1 MPPADDLNEAR
12 RDTEPAAAA
21 AEGPGLPL
29 PGVGTEA
36 AAYRVLARKYRP
48 TVFADLIGQEAMV
61 RTLTNALA
69 SGRLAH
75 AFMLSGVRG
84 IGKTTTARIIARA
97 LNCIGPDGTGGP
109 TPAPC
114 GVCRHCTAI
123 AADRHMDVI
132 EMDAASR
139 TGVDEIREL
148 LDGTRYRPT
157 SARYKIYIID
167 EVHMLSRN
175 AFNALLKTL
184 EEPPEHVRFVFATT
198 EIRKV
203 PITVLSRCQ
212 RFDLRRID
220 QERLGEHLADIAGR
234 EGATVTPAA
243 LHLLARAADGSVRDG
258 LSLLDQAIAHSG
270 GNVDDDTIRRMLGL
284 ADRTVTYDLADAV
297 LRGAIAEAL
306 ELVAAQYRAGADPVE
321 MLSDML
327 DLTHW
332 LTRIKVDPASLEAPG
347 VAEAE
352 RVRGREIA
360 ERLSMGEATRLWQML
375 LKGLGEVRTA
385 PAPLQAAEMV
395 LIRIAY
401 AARLPTPAEALRQA
415 QPGTGGAGSGRA
427 AAPAAPAPPPAP
439 VPSRAASSAAA
450 GGATPATGNGPA
462 AVASAPAPTTNAA
475 RASVATAPAPRPEP
489 AAEAPAPAPV
499 PAPAAR
505 PADGVSRPP
514 LASFADVVD
523 LAREEREAILY
534 GHLVA
539 DVHLVRFA
547 PTQIEVRLADGVP
560 GDVVRRLREF
570 LGRHTGQP
578 WLVTISH
585 EPGEPTML
593 EQRRRLDAERR
604 RAVEADPLVRAVLA
618 AFPGARLGEIRAAAP
633 AALPAAVTGEEG
645 DADGVPAEDMGE
657 DLGANDPGADDDV
670 GLDD

>member
-1 MPPADDLNEAR
+1 MPPADDLSETLGDPDLTPA
-12 RDTEPAAAA
+12 DTGPDLGLAAGG
-21 AEGPGLPL
+21 AEVPSAG
-29 PGVGTEA
+29 
-36 AAYRVLARKYRP
+36 YRVLARKYRP
-48 TVFADLIGQEAMV
+48 TIFADLIGQEAMV

-97 LNCIGPDGTGGP
+97 LNCIGPDETGGP
-109 TPAPC
+109 TPSPC
-114 GVCRHCTAI
+114 GACRHCTAI

-148 LDGTRYRPT
+148 LEGVRYRPT

-220 QERLGEHLADIAGR
+220 QATLAQHLAAIAGR
-234 EGATVTPAA
+234 EGASITPAA

-258 LSLLDQAIAHSG
+258 LSLLDQAIAHG
-270 GNVDDDTIRRMLGL
+270 EGTVDDDTVRTMLGL

-297 LRGAIAEAL
+297 LRGNIGEAL
-306 ELVAAQYRAGADPVE
+306 ELVAAQYRAGADPAE
-321 MLSDML
+321 ILGDML

-332 LTRIKVDPASLEAPG
+332 LTRIKVDPACLDAQG
-347 VAEAE
+347 LAEAE

-385 PAPLQAAEMV
+385 PSPLQAAEMV

-415 QPGTGGAGSGRA
+415 RPDAVDTR
-427 AAPAAPAPPPAP
+427 P
-439 VPSRAASSAAA
+439 
-450 GGATPATGNGPA
+450 ATPAPSPAGTGKPAPATSLAAPGPA
-462 AVASAPAPTTNAA
+462 AATA
-475 RASVATAPAPRPEP
+475 VATSLQTRPEPETPPAPRPAS
-489 AAEAPAPAPV
+489 AAGA
-499 PAPAAR
+499 AAR
-505 PADGVSRPP
+505 SLG
-514 LASFADVVD
+514 SFAAVVD

-539 DVHLVRFA
+539 DVHLVRFS
-547 PTQIEVRLADGVP
+547 PGQIEIRLADGVP
-560 GDVVRRLREF
+560 GDLVRRLREF
-570 LGRHTGQP
+570 LARHTGQA

-585 EPGEPTML
+585 EAGEPALL
-593 EQRRRLDAERR
+593 EQRRRLEAERR
-604 RAVEADPLVRAVLA
+604 KAVEADPLVRA
-618 AFPGARLGEIRAAAP
+618 
-633 AALPAAVTGEEG
+633 
-645 DADGVPAEDMGE
+645 
-657 DLGANDPGADDDV
+657 
-670 GLDD
+670 

>member
-1 MPPADDLNEAR
+1 MPPADDLSETLGDPDLTPA
-12 RDTEPAAAA
+12 DTGPDLGLAAGG
-21 AEGPGLPL
+21 AEVPSAG
-29 PGVGTEA
+29 
-36 AAYRVLARKYRP
+36 YRVLARKYRP
-48 TVFADLIGQEAMV
+48 TIFADLIGQEAMV

-97 LNCIGPDGTGGP
+97 LNCSGPDGTGGP
-109 TPAPC
+109 TPSPC
-114 GVCRHCTAI
+114 GACRHCTAI

-148 LDGTRYRPT
+148 LDGVRYRPT

-220 QERLGEHLADIAGR
+220 QPRLAEHLADIAAR
-234 EGATVTPAA
+234 EGAGVTLAA

-270 GNVDDDTIRRMLGL
+270 GNIDDETVRTMLGL
-284 ADRTVTYDLADAV
+284 ADRTVTYDLTAAV
-297 LRGAIAEAL
+297 LRGNIGEAL
-306 ELVAAQYRAGADPVE
+306 ELLAAQYKAGADPVE
-321 MLSDML
+321 ILGDML

-332 LTRIKVDPASLEAPG
+332 LTRIKVNPACLEAQG
-347 VAEAE
+347 LAEAE

-385 PAPLQAAEMV
+385 PSPLQAAEMV

-415 QPGTGGAGSGRA
+415 RPDAGDGRP
-427 AAPAAPAPPPAP
+427 AAPAASPAPSPSLGGRPAQSTPLGAGAPAMTTAAAASLRARPVPEAPPPQP
-439 VPSRAASSAAA
+439 AAA
-450 GGATPATGNGPA
+450 DTGAR
-462 AVASAPAPTTNAA
+462 SL
-475 RASVATAPAPRPEP
+475 R
-489 AAEAPAPAPV
+489 
-499 PAPAAR
+499 
-505 PADGVSRPP
+505 
-514 LASFADVVD
+514 SFAAVVD

-547 PTQIEVRLADGVP
+547 PGQIEIRLADGVP
-560 GDVVRRLREF
+560 GDIVRRLREF
-570 LGRHTGQP
+570 LARQTGQA

-585 EPGEPTML
+585 ESGEPTLL
-593 EQRRRLDAERR
+593 EQRRRVEAERR
-604 RAVEADPLVRAVLA
+604 RAVEADPLVQAVLA
-618 AFPGARLGEIRAAAP
+618 AFPGARLGDIHAPAAAP
-633 AALPAAVTGEEG
+633 AADAVALGATGDDLPEAA
-645 DADGVPAEDMGE
+645 DEDMAAE
-657 DLGANDPGADDDV
+657 DDV
-670 GLDD
+670 GLDDPA

>member
-1 MPPADDLNEAR
+1 MPPADDLSESHAEA
-12 RDTEPAAAA
+12 DLAAADP
-21 AEGPGLPL
+21 AEGLGLPL
-29 PGVGTEA
+29 PGTAAEA
-36 AAYRVLARKYRP
+36 PAGYRVLARKYRP
-48 TVFADLIGQEAMV
+48 TIFADLIGQEAMV

-97 LNCIGPDGTGGP
+97 LNCIGADGSGGP

-114 GVCRHCTAI
+114 GVCQHCTAI

-220 QERLGEHLADIAGR
+220 QERLAQHLADIAGR
-234 EGATVTPAA
+234 EGASITAPA

-258 LSLLDQAIAHSG
+258 LSLLDQAIAHSDG
-270 GNVDDDTIRRMLGL
+270 KVDDETVRRMLGL
-284 ADRTVTYDLADAV
+284 ADRTVTYDLTDAV

-332 LTRIKVDPASLEAPG
+332 LTRIKVDPASLDAPG

-352 RVRGREIA
+352 RVRGGEIA
-360 ERLSMGEATRLWQML
+360 KSLSMGEATRLWQML

-385 PAPLQAAEMV
+385 PSPLQAAEMV

-415 QPGTGGAGSGRA
+415 QPGAGGAGSDRADGPRYRRVRPGGSARRGSRRHHPGHRPRTLRHRVLASDDDERRPRAGGGRRRA
-427 AAPAAPAPPPAP
+427 AAPAGGGERCRDHCHATGASARGRCCGAAPQLRRRGRSRPRGARGDPLRPPRRRRPSRPLRPRPDRDPPGPRRAGRHRPPPAR
-439 VPSRAASSAAA
+439 VPRPPHRPGLARHHL
-450 GGATPATGNGPA
+450 
-462 AVASAPAPTTNAA
+462 A
-475 RASVATAPAPRPEP
+475 RAGRADPAR
-489 AAEAPAPAPV
+489 
-499 PAPAAR
+499 PAPAA
-505 PADGVSRPP
+505 
-514 LASFADVVD
+514 
-523 LAREEREAILY
+523 
-534 GHLVA
+534 
-539 DVHLVRFA
+539 
-547 PTQIEVRLADGVP
+547 
-560 GDVVRRLREF
+560 
-570 LGRHTGQP
+570 
-578 WLVTISH
+578 
-585 EPGEPTML
+585 
-593 EQRRRLDAERR
+593 
-604 RAVEADPLVRAVLA
+604 
-618 AFPGARLGEIRAAAP
+618 
-633 AALPAAVTGEEG
+633 
-645 DADGVPAEDMGE
+645 
-657 DLGANDPGADDDV
+657 
-670 GLDD
+670 